1 MKVKKKFS
9 IMEGEKIEV
18 YTYKDY
24 IEYEENEIDYNEIS
38 MLCEDEEP
46 YYIEGQGQL
55 QNEHDKIFR
64 KILDDKQEASKFI
77 NKTLKL
83 KRKLKEEDIEKYNR
97 SFVTKYLKNEE
108 ADVIYKLKNRDVF
121 FLIEHQTKIDYTMPL
136 RILEYETQI
145 MESAIDREKLGQK
158 GYKLPIVIS
167 IVLYSGRRKWNA
179 KTYIREA
186 QEKLKGYKELELARY
201 NIVDVN
207 DYSEEEL
214 LKEETFISKAMLI
227 EKIRYT
233 ESLTEY
239 LEKIIE
245 EMKKNKVYTES
256 QKELLI
262 TIIDMV
268 LSKKIGKE
276 ETKEMIKNIKE
287 GEDKNMLAVLEM
299 IEEENKMLL
308 ARGERKGIK
317 ETTKKYVKKMIEKN
331 MPIEMIIEITGLTK
345 EQIEKL

>member
-1 MKVKKKFS
+1 M
-9 IMEGEKIEV
+9 
-18 YTYKDY
+18 
-24 IEYEENEIDYNEIS
+24 
-38 MLCEDEEP
+38 
-46 YYIEGQGQL
+46 
-55 QNEHDKIFR
+55 
-64 KILDDKQEASKFI
+64 
-77 NKTLKL
+77 TL
-83 KRKLKEEDIEKYNR
+83 
-97 SFVTKYLKNEE
+97 T
-108 ADVIYKLKNRDVF
+108 
-121 FLIEHQTKIDYTMPL
+121 
-136 RILEYETQI
+136 
-145 MESAIDREKLGQK
+145 LGQK

-167 IVLYSGRRKWNA
+167 IVLYSGKRKWNA
-179 KTYIREA
+179 KTYIREV

-233 ESLTEY
+233 ENLTEY
-239 LEKIIE
+239 LEKIIK

-268 LSKKIGKE
+268 LSKKIGKD

-287 GEDKNMLAVLEM
+287 GENKDMLAVLDM

-308 ARGERKGIK
+308 ARGRRAGKREGIK
-317 ETTKKYVKKMIEKN
+317 ETTKKYVKKMLEKSI
-331 MPIEMIIEITGLTK
+331 PIEMIIEITGLTK
-345 EQIEKL
+345 EQLEKLKK

>member
-1 MKVKKKFS
+1 MKVKEKFS

-24 IEYEENEIDYNEIS
+24 EKCEKHEINQEIIRKEYETKASN
-38 MLCEDEEP
+38 
-46 YYIEGQGQL
+46 YIEKL
-55 QNEHDKIFR
+55 VQNEHDKIFR
-64 KILDDKQEASKFI
+64 KILDDKVEATKFI

-83 KRKLKEEDIEKYNR
+83 KRKLKEEDLEKYNR
-97 SFVTKYLKNEE
+97 SFVTKYLKNKE
-108 ADVIYKLKNRDVF
+108 ADVIYKLKNREVF

-145 MESAIDREKLGQK
+145 MESAIDKKKLGQK

-179 KTYIREA
+179 KTYIREV

-214 LKEETFISKAMLI
+214 LKEKTFISKAMLI

-233 ESLTEY
+233 ENLTEY
-239 LEKIIE
+239 LEKIIK
-245 EMKKNKVYTES
+245 EMKKNKVYTDS

-268 LSKKIGKE
+268 LSKKIGKD
-276 ETKEMIKNIKE
+276 ETKEMIKNIKG
-287 GEDKNMLAVLEM
+287 GEDKDMLAVLEM
-299 IEEENKMLL
+299 IEEENKMLI
-308 ARGERKGIK
+308 AKGERMANRKNARKMLKEGISID
-317 ETTKKYVKKMIEKN
+317 VISR
-331 MPIEMIIEITGLTK
+331 ITELTK
-345 EQIEKL
+345 EQIEKLKK